1 MEPERPR
8 VRKQENQKGELY
20 KQGVI
25 SQWVKYIDMTA
36 NSEYFDKFS
45 TEAHA
50 WTSPKLVFMA
60 EYRWV
65 KEGYQLL

>member
-8 VRKQENQKGELY
+8 VRKQENQKDELH

-25 SQWVKYIDMTA
+25 SQWVKYVDMTP

-45 TEAHA
+45 IEAH
-50 WTSPKLVFMA
+50 TLDKP
-60 EYRWV
+60 
-65 KEGYQLL
+65 